1 MEAEVEDEPE
11 GISTY
16 SWKHLPGILAGWG
29 SLIQR
34 TARSLYH
41 PIVLLNVIK
50 SLTQVTE
57 AVALGRELLSKETST
72 WWWSNLLLPPSH
84 YLGYPNSQESLQQPG
99 ECPLLPYIWE
109 LSVEGVAKDDSPSS
123 VVSIPFLLAQEWNG
137 ERGVCPCSSWG

>member
-1 MEAEVEDEPE
+1 MNLKEAEN
-11 GISTY
+11 GM
-16 SWKHLPGILAGWG
+16 
-29 SLIQR
+29 
-34 TARSLYH
+34 
-41 PIVLLNVIK
+41 
-50 SLTQVTE
+50 